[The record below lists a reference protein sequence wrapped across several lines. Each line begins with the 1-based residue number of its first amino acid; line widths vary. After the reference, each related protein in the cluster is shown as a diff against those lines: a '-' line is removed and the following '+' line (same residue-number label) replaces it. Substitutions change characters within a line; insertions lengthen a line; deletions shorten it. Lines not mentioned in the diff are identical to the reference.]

1 MSFFVLR
8 FWIFFRL
15 GLVFVPKNLS
25 VLVSVFIVVYGF
37 SVFFSL
43 WLLVF
48 VNITNG
54 FLDLVSDVVFSFS
67 YLGSGFLSI

>member
-1 MSFFVLR
+1 M
-8 FWIFFRL
+8 FWFQYSLWFMDFL
-15 GLVFVPKNLS
+15 
-25 VLVSVFIVVYGF
+25 
-37 SVFFSL
+37 VFFSL

>member
-1 MSFFVLR
+1 MGFFVLR

-37 SVFFSL
+37 SFFFSL

-54 FLDLVSDVVFSFS
+54 FLDLVSNVVVSFS

>member
-1 MSFFVLR
+1 MGFFCFEVLD
-8 FWIFFRL
+8 IFRL

-25 VLVSVFIVVYGF
+25 VLVSVFVVVYGF
-37 SVFFSL
+37 SGFFSL